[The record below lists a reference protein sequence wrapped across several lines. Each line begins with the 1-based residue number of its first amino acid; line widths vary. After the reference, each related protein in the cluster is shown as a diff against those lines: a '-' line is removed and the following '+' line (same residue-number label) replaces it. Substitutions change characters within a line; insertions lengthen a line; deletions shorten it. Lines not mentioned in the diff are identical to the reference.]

1 MPDLADHATEHPP
14 NEAADAAASRTS
26 DTHLVSLQT
35 LLQARLNGAS
45 GDLATEKISHH
56 GQSYVVKYRRRGYAR
71 HVRSWLVSAGCA
83 ILFCRF
89 VRPARLRAGDI
100 AHEARR
106 LRQLYGQGVRVPR
119 VFLQTADYLVLEFCG
134 EDLTRRLQAA
144 SPAEKRVLLG
154 RVFDELAAF
163 HRGGHWHGGAQ
174 VRNLTMSGGRSGQI
188 HRIDFEE
195 AAGEALPLALM
206 QAYDLILT
214 LHSVVDHLAD
224 GDDGASGTSGTNAT
238 GGTNGVAQGLS
249 LLQGYFRQAPS
260 AEVAQALRRL
270 ARVTD
275 GLLGL
280 EPMLRRQAQKHKD
293 IRRSLAL
300 ARLLRAFRL
309 GQP

>member
-1 MPDLADHATEHPP
+1 MPDLADHATEYPP
-14 NEAADAAASRTS
+14 GEAADAAAGNTS
-26 DTHLVSLQT
+26 LVSLQT

-56 GQSYVVKYRRRGYAR
+56 GQSYIVKYRRRGYAR

-83 ILFCRF
+83 ILFGRF

-106 LRQLYGQGVRVPR
+106 LRQLHGQGVRVPR

-134 EDLTRRLQAA
+134 EDLTRRLQTV
-144 SPAEKRVLLG
+144 SPAEKQVLLE

-174 VRNLTMSGGRSGQI
+174 VRNLTMSDGRSGQI

-214 LHSVVDHLAD
+214 LHSVVDHLVD
-224 GDDGASGTSGTNAT
+224 GSDGTND
-238 GGTNGVAQGLS
+238 TNGLAQGLS

-260 AEVAQALRRL
+260 ADVAQALRRL
-270 ARVTD
+270 ARLTD

-280 EPMLRRQAQKHKD
+280 EPMLRQQAQKHKD

-300 ARLLRAFRL
+300 AQLLRAFRL
-309 GQP
+309 SGQP

>member
-1 MPDLADHATEHPP
+1 MSDSTDHATEHSPDK
-14 NEAADAAASRTS
+14 AVGAAAGSV
-26 DTHLVSLQT
+26 DLASLQR
-35 LLQARLNGAS
+35 LLHARVSGAT
-45 GDLATEKISHH
+45 GGLATEKISHH
-56 GQSYVVKYRRRGYAR
+56 GRNYVVKYRRRGYAR

-83 ILFCRF
+83 VLFRVF

-106 LRQLYGQGVRVPR
+106 LRQLHSQGVRVPR
-119 VFLQTADYLVLEFCG
+119 VCLLTEDCLVLDFCG

-144 SPAEKRVLLG
+144 LPDEREILLG

-163 HRGGHWHGGAQ
+163 HRAGHWHGGAQ
-174 VRNLTMSGGRSGQI
+174 VRNLTLHDGQI

-195 AAGEALPLALM
+195 AAGDVLPLALM

-224 GDDGASGTSGTNAT
+224 GAA
-238 GGTNGVAQGLS
+238 GGNGVAQGLL
-249 LLQGYFRQAPS
+249 LLQRYFRQAPS
-260 AEVAQALRRL
+260 GEVMQAVCRL
-270 ARVTD
+270 ERVTG

-280 EPMLRRQAQKHKD
+280 EPMLRQQARKHKD
-293 IRRSLAL
+293 IRRSLML

-309 GQP
+309 AQP